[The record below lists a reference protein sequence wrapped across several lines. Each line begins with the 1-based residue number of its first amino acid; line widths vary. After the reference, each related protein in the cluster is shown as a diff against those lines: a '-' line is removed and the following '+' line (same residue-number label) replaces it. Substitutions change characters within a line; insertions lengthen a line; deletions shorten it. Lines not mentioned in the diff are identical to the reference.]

1 VSGPG
6 LSSIAVDEMSYLCFK
21 KKSNKTVDKVKPF
34 IKIVIENIWRTKVAN
49 FFIEIKNKIQDIYRN
64 TKFI

>member
-1 VSGPG
+1 
-6 LSSIAVDEMSYLCFK
+6 MSYLCFK

>member
-1 VSGPG
+1 
-6 LSSIAVDEMSYLCFK
+6 MSYLYFQK
-21 KKSNKTVDKVKPF
+21 ISNETVVKVKPF

-49 FFIEIKNKIQDIYRN
+49 FFIGIKNKIQDIYRN